1 MHAHTLWVS
10 LPTLFWSPHFSLV
23 EQQLSSPLRLAGHWA
38 AGVHLPQPP
47 DCRHHACRVTWWLGS
62 ELGPQACTASSLL
75 NHSPSLGE
83 AILTGSYQTCFHCR
97 QRKWR
102 LNWIL
107 FSLLSHCLPG
117 INSNIWGWVV
127 FGFDLL
133 LLEIVF
139 CSNNEYNIC
148 FQEDEHRL
156 CDPCRSVVLLK
167 MNWIWKHF
175 N

>member
-1 MHAHTLWVS
+1 MCTHVCVGARAYVHAHTLWVS
-10 LPTLFWSPHFSLV
+10 LPTLFWSPLFSLV
-23 EQQLSSPLRLAGHWA
+23 EPQLSSPLRLADHWV

-47 DCRHHACRVTWWLGS
+47 DCRHHACRITWWLGS

-83 AILTGSYQTCFHCR
+83 AILTGSYQTFFHCR

-127 FGFDLL
+127 LGFDLL
-133 LLEIVF
+133 LLVTVF

-148 FQEDEHRL
+148 FQEDEYS
-156 CDPCRSVVLLK
+156 PVIPIGV
-167 MNWIWKHF
+167 
-175 N
+175 